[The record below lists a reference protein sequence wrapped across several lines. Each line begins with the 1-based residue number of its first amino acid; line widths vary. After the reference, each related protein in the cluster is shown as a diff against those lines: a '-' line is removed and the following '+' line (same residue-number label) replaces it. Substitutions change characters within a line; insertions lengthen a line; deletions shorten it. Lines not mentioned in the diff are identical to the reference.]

1 MQRKNVSLSKN
12 HQTYQTY
19 QRNHQVV
26 PRMPKTIVISTGATV
41 TFRALLTQV
50 INRQFLDFL
59 VTIGVSKL
67 VVQYGNEIVNGVHLS
82 KQFVS
87 ELLSHLDIAYNDV
100 IKYDT
105 LSVDLIPF
113 SQDISKVL
121 SPADLVISHG
131 GTGSI
136 IDALRLNKKL
146 IVVPNDT
153 LMNNHQL
160 EISVAFESRNLVK
173 SCLPKQL
180 NGQVG
185 HSLIQSLL
193 DDTTKLSS
201 LGPPT
206 VIVES
211 IIAEELS

>member
-1 MQRKNVSLSKN
+1 
-12 HQTYQTY
+12 
-19 QRNHQVV
+19 
-26 PRMPKTIVISTGATV
+26 MPKTIVISTGATV
-41 TFRALLTQV
+41 TFRALLAQV

-59 VTIGVSKL
+59 ISIDVSKL

-87 ELLSHLDIAYNDV
+87 ELLSDIDITYDDV

-105 LSVDLIPF
+105 LSVDLLPF
-113 SQDISKVL
+113 SLDISKVL

-136 IDALRLNKKL
+136 IDALRLDKKL
-146 IVVPNDT
+146 IVVPNDA

-160 EISVAFESRNLVK
+160 EISSAFESKNLIK

-180 NGQVG
+180 NEPLG
-185 HSLIQSLL
+185 HSLIESLL
-193 DDTTKLSS
+193 DDTTKLSP

-206 VIVES
+206 AIVES

>member
-1 MQRKNVSLSKN
+1 
-12 HQTYQTY
+12 
-19 QRNHQVV
+19 
-26 PRMPKTIVISTGATV
+26 MPKTIVISTGATV